1 MLVEKR
7 ARLLEQIAE
16 LEASAEFIDRKQG
29 FYDDVLSGRTK
40 YFSNLLSKDD

>member
-7 ARLLEQIAE
+7 VRLLEQIAE
-16 LEASAEFIDRKQG
+16 LEASVEFIDWKQG

-40 YFSNLLSKDD
+40 YFSNLLPKDD